1 MLGVFLSSPITV
13 DAEVSGS
20 ECLHSAGFCNHT
32 HFVAALIGALGGIP
46 QADDM
51 VVLTDP
57 EEDKRRFPAPGH
69 HALQRGLWS
78 SQAAV

>member
-1 MLGVFLSSPITV
+1 MQKSLGFQ
-13 DAEVSGS
+13 
-20 ECLHSAGFCNHT
+20 CLRSAAFCNRT
-32 HFVAALIGALGGIP
+32 HFIPALIGALGGIP

-57 EEDKRRFPAPGH
+57 NEDKRRFPAPGH
-69 HALQRGLWS
+69 HALQRGLQS